1 MDEAVRALHIDGVG
15 RVPSEDAPGA
25 VRAHRRKGGEQRVRL
40 SGRAGEIA
48 IKPAR
53 GAPENVAP

>member
-1 MDEAVRALHIDGVG
+1 MRALHVDGVG

-25 VRAHRRKGGEQRVRL
+25 LRAHRRQGGEQRVRL
-40 SGRAGEIA
+40 SGGADEIA
-48 IKPAR
+48 IRPAR